1 MIKSLNMFL
10 RFGIDRNELDKRL
23 SRLELKKFDALL
35 FVIEKNRNNNLE
47 NYGLCPNHYL
57 SPTA

>member
-10 RFGIDRNELDKRL
+10 RFGIDRNEMDKRL

-47 NYGLCPNHYL
+47 NYGLCPSHYL

>member
-1 MIKSLNMFL
+1 MFL
-10 RFGIDRNELDKRL
+10 RFGIDRNEMDKRL

-47 NYGLCPNHYL
+47 NYGLFQSHYL